1 MVVANQKLVSVEEY
15 SFDLLHQNGQSLLF
29 LLNLAVSPE
38 NTNLSVKIYCLADL
52 VICLDSAT
60 LLLFN

>member
-52 VICLDSAT
+52 VICLDSAP